1 MSKQLHEYKTTAEE
15 AKAIG
20 DKHFLPNK
28 PCARGH
34 VELRY
39 VSGKHG
45 CVTCNHLRHK
55 GEAVPPLKGVY
66 GVGFNSA
73 IRTGIPV
80 RKDGKISKAYDA
92 WRRMLQRC
100 YDPQYK
106 IDHPTYIGV
115 ECCEDWKDYQNFA
128 KWFYTTS
135 NFHSGFELDKD
146 LLVQGNK
153 IYSPETCCFLPSEI
167 NKTLSTKGSVS
178 TYKSQEN
185 RFTFVVFGKFIGNDK
200 HYLSFA
206 EEVVNKR
213 NERVKKLADKWKDLL
228 TPQAYLEL
236 INYRFMY
243 SLDGSMYRG
252 FY

>member
-1 MSKQLHEYKTTAEE
+1 MSKQLHEYKATPEE
-15 AKAIG
+15 AKVVG
-20 DKHFLPNK
+20 DKFYFPNK
-28 PCARGH
+28 KCFRGH
-34 VELRY
+34 VGLRY
-39 VSGKHG
+39 LNSG
-45 CVTCNHLRHK
+45 CRECNILRNRK
-55 GEAVPPLKGVY
+55 EKLPPLSLVY
-66 GVGFNSA
+66 GVGYNSA
-73 IRTGIPV
+73 IRKGIPV
-80 RKDGKISKAYDA
+80 KDGEKISKCYDV

-106 IDHPTYIGV
+106 IDHPTYVGV
-115 ECCEDWKDYQNFA
+115 GCCEDWKDYQNFA

-185 RFTFVVFGKFIGNDK
+185 VFTFVVFGKFIGNDK

-213 NERVKKLADKWKDLL
+213 NERVKKLADEWKDLL